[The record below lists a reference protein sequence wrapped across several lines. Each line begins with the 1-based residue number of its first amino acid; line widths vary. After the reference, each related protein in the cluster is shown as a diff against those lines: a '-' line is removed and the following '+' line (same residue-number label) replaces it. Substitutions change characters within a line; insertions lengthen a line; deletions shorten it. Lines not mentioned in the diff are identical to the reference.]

1 MTTEIKRLM
10 KKRDKIHAKKD
21 QTYKKLKHLVQKKL
35 RAAYWLYIEDVISP
49 LDSTDTYKS
58 CKRFWSFIKHS
69 RSDITGMPPLKHNGL
84 MVPDAVDQEKLLND
98 TVYSTFTSA
107 PGNSCL
113 PHHTCSS
120 YPDMPDSH
128 ISVEGI
134 TRLLENLK
142 PHKAAGPDGIRPRVL
157 KE

>member
-10 KKRDKIHAKKD
+10 KKRDKLHAKKD
-21 QTYKKLKHLVQKKL
+21 PTYKKLKHLVQKKL

-49 LDSTDTYKS
+49 LDSTDTYKA

-84 MVPDAVDQEKLLND
+84 MVTDAVDQAKLLND

-113 PHHTCSS
+113 PRHTCSP
-120 YPDMPDSH
+120 YPDMPDTH

-142 PHKAAGPDGIRPRVL
+142 SHKAAGPDGIRPRVL
-157 KE
+157 K

>member
-1 MTTEIKRLM
+1 
-10 KKRDKIHAKKD
+10 
-21 QTYKKLKHLVQKKL
+21 
-35 RAAYWLYIEDVISP
+35 
-49 LDSTDTYKS
+49 
-58 CKRFWSFIKHS
+58 
-69 RSDITGMPPLKHNGL
+69 